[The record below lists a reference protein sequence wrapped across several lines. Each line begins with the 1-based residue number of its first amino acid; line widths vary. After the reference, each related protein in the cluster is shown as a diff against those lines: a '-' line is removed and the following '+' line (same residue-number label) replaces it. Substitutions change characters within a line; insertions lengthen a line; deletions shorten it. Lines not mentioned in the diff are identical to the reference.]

1 MSWRIVVV
9 HNTAKLDLQL
19 QYLVVRSEMK
29 TQKIHISEIALLL
42 VESTSV
48 SLTVGLLAELTRQKV
63 KVIFCDHKRNPSSE
77 LISYYG
83 SHDTSNKIRTQITWP
98 QSVKEAVWTEIVREK
113 INKQAEFLLER
124 GKNTEAALLRDYV
137 QQIQWNDATNREGHA
152 AKVYFNAALNYGY
165 SLMLS
170 AINREIVMNGYIT
183 QLGLFHDNMFNQF
196 NLGSDLMEPYRVLV
210 DRKVCEMKP
219 IEFEHEQ
226 KMKLVALLNEEI
238 IMEGKHYVIL
248 NAIKQY
254 VKSVFDALNE
264 SDIAQLSF
272 YSYEL

>member
-42 VESTSV
+42 VEATSV
-48 SLTVGLLAELTRQKV
+48 SLTVGLLGMDFSRSQDCP
-63 KVIFCDHKRNPSSE
+63 I
-77 LISYYG
+77 
-83 SHDTSNKIRTQITWP
+83 
-98 QSVKEAVWTEIVREK
+98 
-113 INKQAEFLLER
+113 
-124 GKNTEAALLRDYV
+124 
-137 QQIQWNDATNREGHA
+137 
-152 AKVYFNAALNYGY
+152 NAALNYGY

-226 KMKLVALLNEEI
+226 KMKLVALLNEEV
-238 IMEGKHYVIL
+238 IMEGKHFVIL

>member
-1 MSWRIVVV
+1 M
-9 HNTAKLDLQL
+9 
-19 QYLVVRSEMK
+19 
-29 TQKIHISEIALLL
+29 
-42 VESTSV
+42 ESTSV

-124 GKNTEAALLRDYV
+124 GKNTEATLLRDYV

-152 AKVYFNAALNYGY
+152 AKVYFNALFGMDFSRSQDCPINAALNYGY

-238 IMEGKHYVIL
+238 IMEGKHFVIL